1 MNPDAPQFE
10 KYWRNKIAQEIKDAI
25 ESGSQI
31 NAMGAYMIALYGS
44 ADD

>member
-1 MNPDAPQFE
+1 MRADEPQFE

-25 ESGSQI
+25 EGGSQI
-31 NAMGAYMIALYGS
+31 NAYGAYMIALHGS